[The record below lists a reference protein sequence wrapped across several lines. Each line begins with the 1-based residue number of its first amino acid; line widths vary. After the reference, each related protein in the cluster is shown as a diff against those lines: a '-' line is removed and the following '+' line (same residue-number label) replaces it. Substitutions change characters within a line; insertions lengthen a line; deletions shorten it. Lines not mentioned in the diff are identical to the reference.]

1 MKWTQELGGDHEGK
15 KSFKRPRN
23 RQEDDIKMNVQ
34 QIGWSGVDRIDLAQY
49 RDSWRDVVREVMNIR
64 VP

>member
-1 MKWTQELGGDHEGK
+1 
-15 KSFKRPRN
+15 
-23 RQEDDIKMNVQ
+23 MNVQ